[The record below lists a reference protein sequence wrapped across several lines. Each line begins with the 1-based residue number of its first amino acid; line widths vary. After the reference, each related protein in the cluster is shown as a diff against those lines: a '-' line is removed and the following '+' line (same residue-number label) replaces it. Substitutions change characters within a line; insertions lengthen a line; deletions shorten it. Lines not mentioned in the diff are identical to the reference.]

1 MSTTTQN
8 ATRRDATRH
17 DAANPD
23 HTSPDHTSPGIG
35 PAVRGLSVAGRPGD
49 GEVADY
55 ERLVDSRFGVVVGL
69 HPKLPDVDEPAALVS
84 FHGRVNDAR
93 RLGQWYGDRIS
104 LGTAFYDAEQAKRAA
119 IGEAVERYCGNF
131 VPRTLRKAS
140 YDTLRAAGEDA
151 VDPQAL
157 ALYADSQY
165 ASRGFPFV
173 PFTRGLDV
181 FWVPGRE
188 LSSGAPAW
196 VPASLVY
203 PNYFVDALA
212 HEPKTHFVNLAG
224 IAAGVGREDAE
235 RAALEEVI
243 ERDAVTLWWL
253 ANGPCRPLSMD
264 EPRVEAAMV
273 PSAADDPKPLRY
285 VLFGI
290 DNVFGIPV
298 IGALMRDPKHDLVAV
313 GFACRPDPVEGA
325 LKALA
330 EAVHLRGYSRE
341 MLEPDGKIWQLIE
354 SGVFD
359 RRVYKPYRRDRHY
372 RDDFRADY
380 RDIVDLGCHAQIYL
394 DPRMESHLGEFEA
407 GGQEQPIA
415 SVPTLPIGTDLRAAY
430 LDRLTAQGLRAYS
443 VDATTPDVASA
454 GLSVVRVIVPGM
466 IGNAPAAF
474 PPLGG
479 ARLFQDPVRLGWRDD
494 PLSADDLVLAPIPH
508 T

>member
-1 MSTTTQN
+1 MATTITDPASRDS
-8 ATRRDATRH
+8 ATRDGGVRASNTTVPM
-17 DAANPD
+17 AS
-23 HTSPDHTSPGIG
+23 TS
-35 PAVRGLSVAGRPGD
+35 V
-49 GEVADY
+49 EADY
-55 ERLVDSRFGVVVGL
+55 QRLVDPRFGVVVGL
-69 HPKLPDVDEPAALVS
+69 HPKVPDIDEPAALVS
-84 FHGRVNDAR
+84 FHGRVCDAR
-93 RLGQWYGDRIS
+93 KLGQWYGDRIS
-104 LGTAFYDAEQAKRAA
+104 LGTAFYDAEQARRAA

-140 YDTLRAAGEDA
+140 YNALRAAGEDA
-151 VDPQAL
+151 VDPASL
-157 ALYADSQY
+157 ALYADTQY
-165 ASRGFPFV
+165 AARGFPFV
-173 PFTRGLDV
+173 RFTRSLEV
-181 FWVPGRE
+181 FWAPGRA
-188 LSSGAPAW
+188 LTRGTPAW

-253 ANGPCRPLSMD
+253 ADGPCRPLSMD
-264 EPRVEAAMV
+264 ETRVRAAML
-273 PSAADDPKPLRY
+273 PAATEDPKPLRY
-285 VLFGI
+285 FLFAI

-313 GFACRPDPVEGA
+313 GFACRPNPVDAA

-359 RRVYKPYRRDRHY
+359 RRVYKPYRRDRLY
-372 RDDFRADY
+372 RDDFRTDY

-394 DPRMESHLGEFEA
+394 DPRMEEHLGRFDTA
-407 GGQEQPIA
+407 GPEQPIS
-415 SVPTLPIGTDLRAAY
+415 SVPALDFGLEIGTDLRAAY
-430 LDRLTAQGLRAYS
+430 LDRLAAQGLEAYS
-443 VDATTPDVASA
+443 VDATTPDVASS

-466 IGNAPAAF
+466 VGNAPAAF

-479 ARLFQDPVRLGWRDD
+479 ARLYQDPVRLGWRDD
-494 PLSADDLVLAPIPH
+494 PLPPEDVVLAPIPH